1 MRIIKGLYFWVVAFS
16 VTIIL
21 FILLSIAHGISTL
34 RGRGADG
41 RAAHKFASIWGRLM
55 INLMPGWSC
64 EVEGSEHL
72 PRDYQ
77 PMVIVANHE
86 SMSDIWAIYFLGIQ
100 FRWLSKNEVFR
111 IPVIGPAMRWS
122 NYVSVDRSS
131 RQSGAEA
138 LVESS
143 KRIKQGLSMFFFPE
157 GTRSLDG
164 VIKPFKNGA
173 FKLARDENVPVLPI
187 AMHGAG
193 AMLPK
198 HSWIPGRARIRIKI
212 LPPQPAPSPDSD
224 LEAYGEAIRR
234 QIISA
239 HEILVAAAGTNS

>member
-1 MRIIKGLYFWVVAFS
+1 MRFIKGLYFWVVAFT

-21 FILLSIAHGISTL
+21 FTLLSIAHAMATL

-41 RAAHKFASIWGRLM
+41 RAAHKFAALWGRLM
-55 INLMPGWSC
+55 IYLMPGWSC
-64 EVEGSEHL
+64 EVDGKEYL

-100 FRWLSKNEVFR
+100 FRWLSKDAVFR
-111 IPVIGPAMRWS
+111 IPVIGQAMRWS

-131 RQSGAEA
+131 RQSGIEA
-138 LVESS
+138 LAESA

-173 FKLARDENVPVLPI
+173 FKLARDEGVSVLPI
-187 AMHGAG
+187 AIHGAG

-198 HSWIPGRARIRIKI
+198 HSWIPGRARIKIKV
-212 LPPQPAPSPDSD
+212 LPPQPAPPADAD
-224 LEAYGEAIRR
+224 LEAYGEAIRQ
-234 QIISA
+234 QIIGA
-239 HEILVAAAGTNS
+239 HDSLVAAKADV

>member
-1 MRIIKGLYFWVVAFS
+1 MRIIKGVYFWVVAFL
-16 VTIIL
+16 VTMLL
-21 FILLSIAHGISTL
+21 FTMLMIAHAISTL
-34 RGRGADG
+34 MGKGADG

-55 INLMPGWSC
+55 IYLMPGWSC
-64 EVEGSEHL
+64 EVEGREYL

-100 FRWLSKNEVFR
+100 FRWLSKAAVFR
-111 IPVIGPAMRWS
+111 IPVIGQAMRWS

-138 LVESS
+138 LVESA

-173 FKLARDENVPVLPI
+173 FKLARDEQIPVLPI
-187 AMHGAG
+187 AIHGAG

-198 HSWIPGRARIRIKI
+198 HSWIPGRAHIKI
-212 LPPQPAPSPDSD
+212 KVLPPQPAPPTTADLDS
-224 LEAYGEAIRR
+224 YGETIRQ
-234 QIISA
+234 QIVGA
-239 HEILVAAAGTNS
+239 HAGLVASKANV